1 MKIRPIS
8 SHSIQLRSSLH
19 GLALLLGELVLEPFL
34 LGGRCLADLLEL
46 SLKVD
51 NPLLLLR
58 RIFEQVG
65 MAFDP
70 LCQRL
75 SQYNK
80 VVSIIS
86 IIHNQ
91 VTTTRCRQLTI
102 SAVLMVTMLFRKACM
117 SSLSSNQP
125 SCQGV

>member
-1 MKIRPIS
+1 
-8 SHSIQLRSSLH
+8 LRSSLH

-34 LGGRCLADLLEL
+34 LSGRRLTDLLEL

-58 RIFEQVG
+58 RIFQQVG
-65 MAFDP
+65 PAFGP

-75 SQYNK
+75 SQYDK
-80 VVSIIS
+80 IINTIS
-86 IIHNQ
+86 TTQNQ
-91 VTTTRCRQLTI
+91 VTTTHCRQLTV
-102 SAVLMVTMLFRKACM
+102 SAVLMVIMLVRKACM
-117 SSLSSNQP
+117 SSLASNQS